1 MLNQSR
7 AHETRRSDSD
17 GYVAL
22 AQTMLYDR
30 FIDARRRAV
39 ELTDRY
45 NAIAPNDPTRDD
57 AWAQVVLHTEAARQL
72 LETWLRAG
80 SDDLSVTAGDRPS
93 PVGIA

>member
-7 AHETRRSDSD
+7 RSDSEE
-17 GYVAL
+17 YVAL

-45 NAIAPNDPTRDD
+45 NAIAPNDPARDD

-72 LETWLRAG
+72 LETWLRAD
-80 SDDLSVTAGDRPS
+80 SEDQSLLTTDRH